1 MARVAGWAEQWQ
13 RLESWFELFRTHV
26 ILEVLVLA
34 LVTTPVGR
42 LWQRWRVDPTTNLG
56 KKHVK
61 GKGLL

>member
-42 LWQRWRVDPTTNLG
+42 LVAE
-56 KKHVK
+56 VAC
-61 GKGLL
+61 